1 MKQNKT
7 IQKIALFALSSALV
21 GSFAVMPAMANNETV
36 PGTGDVVIEN
46 IDSQSTGFIGY
57 QIFQATK
64 NEDGSLSNFDWVSNS
79 VRDIVVNAIK
89 AADASYSSDNAQDAA
104 EYLSKAYNGTTD
116 QTTILDA
123 DSLLTKIARALYAS
137 DIASTSIP
145 AGTATTLAE
154 GYWLAWSNKDDIS
167 TDEAGTSPIY
177 LIAGGEEVTINE
189 KTGIPTIEKLVLDD
203 ADGAEYGVVADA
215 ERGQKVSYQITGTMP
230 ENLTSFTSYYYQ
242 FIDDMPEGM
251 DLDVDSVKV
260 EVQEGT
266 STVDVTGAFTAAY
279 DEASHDLTVTCDDV
293 RAINA
298 ATITKDS
305 KFVLSYQASLNDDC
319 VVGADGNIN
328 SVKLQYSSN
337 PADASEKTFTTI
349 KSNYLYTYMLHIEKK
364 DRDTN
369 VALEGAK
376 FTIQATTP
384 DDAAS
389 TGLYVQADGT
399 LGADAYEFTTDAD
412 GIIEIDGLDV
422 GTYTVKETAA
432 PDEYAYITQD
442 TTVTIGATY
451 DATGVLNAMTN
462 VVADNADATAGIDT
476 ILDVDANGNKKNI
489 VQGDENTGV
498 DVTAAK
504 ANITIGNI
512 QKINMPLSGQA
523 GILTTILIG
532 CGVIGGSAAVLVV
545 AKKKKKTE
553 A

>member
-189 KTGIPTIEKLVLDD
+189 KTGIPTIEKLVLND

-266 STVDVTGAFTAAY
+266 STVDVTSAFTAAY

-412 GIIEIDGLDV
+412 GIIEIDGLDI

>member
-21 GSFAVMPAMANNETV
+21 GSFAVMPAMANNQTT

-189 KTGIPTIEKLVLDD
+189 KTGIPTIEKLVLND
-203 ADGAEYGVVADA
+203 ADNAEYGVVADA

-266 STVDVTGAFTAAY
+266 STVDVTSAFTAAY

-412 GIIEIDGLDV
+412 GIIEIDGLDI

-451 DATGVLNAMTN
+451 DAIGVLNAMTN

-504 ANITIGNI
+504 ANITIGNV

>member
-1 MKQNKT
+1 MVKNKK
-7 IQKIALFALSSALV
+7 IQKIALFALSSALI
-21 GSFAVMPAMANNETV
+21 GSFAAMPAMANNPTT

-89 AADASYSSDNAQDAA
+89 AADASYTSDNAQDAA

-137 DIASTSIP
+137 DITSTSIP

-189 KTGIPTIEKLVLDD
+189 KTGIPTIEKLVLND

-266 STVDVTGAFTAAY
+266 STVDVTSAFTAAY

-298 ATITKDS
+298 TTVTKDS
-305 KFVLSYQASLNDDC
+305 KFILSYQASLNDDC

-532 CGVIGGSAAVLVV
+532 CGVIGGSAAVLAV
-545 AKKKKKTE
+545 AKKKKRE
-553 A
+553 EM